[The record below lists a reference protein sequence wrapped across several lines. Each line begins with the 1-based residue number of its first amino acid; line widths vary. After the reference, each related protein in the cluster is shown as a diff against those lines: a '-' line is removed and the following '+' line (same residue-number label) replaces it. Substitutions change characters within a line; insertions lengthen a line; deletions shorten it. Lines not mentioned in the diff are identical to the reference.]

1 MGYDD
6 SMNLK
11 WHRLMIIA
19 LILFTHNLWAQ
30 RFYHFNIIVNEHS
43 QSISTQLSKN
53 TLFETQI
60 PLISNPTSGIWRLNV
75 NSPDLPSKMILSF
88 IRNDKIVIKIQYKDP
103 LFSALDFETL
113 SFEELILY
121 LNNEDQMMRKNIVR
135 ALASSLR
142 LDIFQKMLTD
152 LHTKEWIGLEVDYL
166 IGLQEMYQ
174 QFPGT
179 AARNIIQL
187 AHESKKF
194 DEIKTTILLMGLG
207 LKNPDEIRRMKE
219 LIKNDETVHLFI
231 GELLSTSPQNTV
243 FQYFSR

>member
-11 WHRLMIIA
+11 WHRLILIA

-30 RFYHFNIIVNEHS
+30 RFYHFNIIVNEFT
-43 QSISTQLSKN
+43 QSISTQLSKDHF
-53 TLFETQI
+53 FETQI
-60 PLISNPTSGIWRLNV
+60 PLISNSKSDIWRLNV
-75 NSPDLPSKMILSF
+75 SSPDLPSKMILSF
-88 IRNDKIVIKIQYKDP
+88 IRNDQIVIKIQYKDP

-113 SFEELILY
+113 GLEELILY
-121 LNNEDQMMRKNIVR
+121 LNNEDQMIKKNIVR

-152 LHTKEWIGLEVDYL
+152 LQTREWIGLEEDYL
-166 IGLQEMYQ
+166 IGLQKMYQ
-174 QFPGT
+174 EFPGT
-179 AARNIIQL
+179 AARNLIQL
-187 AHESKKF
+187 AHDSKKF

-219 LIKNDETVHLFI
+219 LIKNDESVHPFI
-231 GELLSTSPQNTV
+231 IELLSTSPQNTV